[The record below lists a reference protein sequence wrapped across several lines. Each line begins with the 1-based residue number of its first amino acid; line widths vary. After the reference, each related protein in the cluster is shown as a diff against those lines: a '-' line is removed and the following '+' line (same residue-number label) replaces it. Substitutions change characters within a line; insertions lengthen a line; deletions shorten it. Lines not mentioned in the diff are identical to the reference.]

1 MGTKKTKIA
10 LRAAAVAIALLASAL
25 QEKEAEAK
33 CAYQAPDG
41 APDGTVYVCA
51 KGGDSCKRGNIQCPG
66 SLVEI
71 HPGDLLPLTH

>member
-1 MGTKKTKIA
+1 METKKTKIA
-10 LRAAAVAIALLASAL
+10 LRAVAVAIALLASAL

-41 APDGTVYVCA
+41 TVYVCA
-51 KGGDSCKRGNIQCPG
+51 KGGDSCKKGHIQCPG

-71 HPGDLLPLTH
+71 RPGTLLPLDR

>member
-41 APDGTVYVCA
+41 TVYVCA